1 MIEIGLLILILAIV
15 IGAILIFKTIK
26 GFVVNA
32 IIGLVI
38 LFLAN
43 TFVGLGIG
51 YSWLVILIC
60 AIGGALGAIL
70 VIALH
75 LLGIAF

>member
-1 MIEIGLLILILAIV
+1 MIEIGLIILIIAIV

-32 IIGLVI
+32 IIGLII

-43 TFVGLGIG
+43 TFAGLGIG

>member
-1 MIEIGLLILILAIV
+1 MIEIGLIILIIAIV

-43 TFVGLGIG
+43 FFAGLGIG